1 MKKVEGHTHLRRTN
15 DGSIITYDKIALM
28 KAKAQKK
35 KDEELRNLRLEVN
48 ELKEQINNLNHIVQE
63 LKNGR

>member
-28 KAKAQKK
+28 KAKAKKK
-35 KDEELRNLRLEVN
+35 KDEELQNLRLEVN